1 MPIDVDAMKK
11 RFKGAGNRF
20 TFFLA
25 IEYYKKDICK
35 GIAKG
40 LKDVTPEKFNKMVD
54 EGEFFAI
61 PQDIIIEL
69 SGWKQHVK
77 YVKSQLLGEIFA
89 EARPDL
95 FQVLMD
101 KGADGGVWLI
111 ALHKYLT
118 NLILSTKEIT
128 EDDKKGNE
136 IVSITCGHCSQSFPI
151 AKKDFPGLKECPL
164 CHAPADEPDDPDQ
177 PEQTETLPSPEEG
190 TT

>member
-1 MPIDVDAMKK
+1 MPIDVEAMKK

-40 LKDVTPEKFNKMVD
+40 LKNIDTEKFNKMLE
-54 EGEFFAI
+54 EGEFFVI

-69 SGWKQHVK
+69 SSWKQHVK
-77 YVKSQLLGEIFA
+77 YVKPQLLGEIFA

-95 FQVLMD
+95 FQVLME

-118 NLILSTKEIT
+118 NLILSTKEVT

-136 IVSITCGHCSQSFPI
+136 IVSITCGHCKQSFPI
-151 AKKDFPGLKECPL
+151 AKKDFPGLTECPL
-164 CHAPADEPDDPDQ
+164 CHTPADEPDQPDSQ
-177 PEQTETLPSPEEG
+177 PDSQPVSDDT
-190 TT
+190 